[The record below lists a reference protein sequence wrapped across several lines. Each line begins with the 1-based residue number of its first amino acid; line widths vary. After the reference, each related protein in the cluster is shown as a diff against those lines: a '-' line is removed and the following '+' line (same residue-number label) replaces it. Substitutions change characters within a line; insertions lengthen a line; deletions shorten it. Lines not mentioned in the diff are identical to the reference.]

1 YILVDAFAFTWQ
13 QSLSIIFIV
22 GLLFFLL
29 THFNVVDQL
38 LRSIPVTLIK
48 GMSAGVGFFLIFLG
62 LKNGGIIVS
71 SEGTIVALNNLFQ
84 PVPLTLLATLL
95 VGLILFVKN
104 VKGNFLL
111 TIIFGVLISIALGV
125 TDISSFSYSFIDLG
139 SLEPFVFQLDF
150 SGVLSMDYWVA
161 VFSLLILVVF
171 QNLGTQVSFLTSE
184 QPKVLK
190 RTLESN
196 ALSVMI
202 AGLLGCSS
210 TCTSAEGATGIAVG
224 GRSGLTSFMVGV
236 YFLFTIALIPFIA
249 LIPLAVISALLIIVG
264 SLLAANNLKGIN
276 FDDFTEYFPAILMV
290 LMMVLTFN
298 IADGIGWGFI
308 LYTFIKVFSG
318 DRQAVSKMMYGLT
331 GIFILYFVLK
341 FI

>member
-1 YILVDAFAFTWQ
+1 MELLQELFHVKEKGSSLRTELLASATSFFSIVYIVAVNALI
-13 QSLSIIFIV
+13 LSQAGMDYNSVVIATILTTAVSNILM
-22 GLLFFLL
+22 GLYANSPLIL
-29 THFNVVDQL
+29 T
-38 LRSIPVTLIK
+38 P

-71 SEGTIVALNNLFQ
+71 SEGTIVALNNIFQ

-150 SGVLSMDYWVA
+150 SGVLLMDYWVA

-210 TCTSAEGATGIAVG
+210 ICTSAEGATSIAV
-224 GRSGLTSFMVGV
+224 
-236 YFLFTIALIPFIA
+236 
-249 LIPLAVISALLIIVG
+249 
-264 SLLAANNLKGIN
+264 
-276 FDDFTEYFPAILMV
+276 
-290 LMMVLTFN
+290 
-298 IADGIGWGFI
+298 
-308 LYTFIKVFSG
+308 
-318 DRQAVSKMMYGLT
+318 
-331 GIFILYFVLK
+331 
-341 FI
+341 

>member
-1 YILVDAFAFTWQ
+1 MMELLQELFHVKEKGSSLRTELLASATSFFSIVYIVAVNALI
-13 QSLSIIFIV
+13 LSQAGMDYNSVVIATILTTAVSNILM
-22 GLLFFLL
+22 GLYA
-29 THFNVVDQL
+29 N
-38 LRSIPVTLIK
+38 SPLILAP

-71 SEGTIVALNNLFQ
+71 SEGTIVALNNIFQ

-210 TCTSAEGATGIAVG
+210 ICTSAEGATSIAV
-224 GRSGLTSFMVGV
+224 
-236 YFLFTIALIPFIA
+236 
-249 LIPLAVISALLIIVG
+249 
-264 SLLAANNLKGIN
+264 
-276 FDDFTEYFPAILMV
+276 
-290 LMMVLTFN
+290 
-298 IADGIGWGFI
+298 
-308 LYTFIKVFSG
+308 
-318 DRQAVSKMMYGLT
+318 
-331 GIFILYFVLK
+331 
-341 FI
+341 